1 MQQRNEYPHHFG
13 VTMLN
18 LGLISILQDRPS
30 DALRELEEAE
40 DSLEAGSAL
49 IESASLFVLR
59 AAVLAQVGRGDE
71 ADLLVQAALRR
82 PDLRAEVDLVLEAA
96 EYEDSYGDPNKVS
109 ALLDEADSM
118 ANLSSKHRWLRSL
131 IGARYNLRRH
141 RYEEAATLLA
151 EISATHSTSPGLGV
165 SRLVD
170 IAHLAAAAEDPHAR
184 RLAEAARIAA
194 QRQRAHRSRRVAD
207 LLVAY
212 DTADDSL
219 STAVASIGTNLPW
232 HLTYLADL
240 LARRIGDLSP
250 QAIDAI
256 HGAMRLHPG
265 RWRLALRLQL
275 DVSTGTSRLSTGRLL
290 ETIGDQSDVRRLRA
304 AGRTLRRVPGG
315 SELGKGLARRLA
327 PTVSIEDL
335 GRIRVKIDSRLVPGT
350 SIRRRVLALIALL
363 LTRPDF
369 ACTRDQVL
377 DALWPE
383 LEPNLATN
391 SLNQTTYFMRRVFE
405 EDFNDDLSPGYV
417 HHESE
422 VIWLDPELI
431 TSSSSTC
438 AQMIR
443 RIGSSPTPDQVE
455 ALSAAYQGRFALDFE
470 YEDWAASFRDWL
482 HASYLQVVE
491 HALASDLGGGQF
503 DRGIRIAR
511 RALEVDAAA
520 ESIEV
525 SLLRLYR
532 ASGAHAAA
540 AEQYAH
546 YATRL
551 REELEVEPPPL
562 ESL

>member
-1 MQQRNEYPHHFG
+1 LSLAEIYLEQRK
-13 VTMLN
+13 
-18 LGLISILQDRPS
+18 SD

-118 ANLSSKHRWLRSL
+118 ANLSLKHRWLRSL
-131 IGARYNLRRH
+131 IGARYSLRRH
-141 RYEEAATLLA
+141 RYEEAAALLS
-151 EISATHSTSPGLGV
+151 EISAMSSTSPGLGV
-165 SRLVD
+165 ARLVD
-170 IAHLAAAAEDPHAR
+170 IAHLAAAADKPHSR
-184 RLAEAARIAA
+184 RLAEVAGIAA

-207 LLVAY
+207 LLMAY
-212 DTADDSL
+212 GKSDDSL
-219 STAVASIGTNLPW
+219 SIAVASVGANLPW

-240 LARRIGDLSP
+240 LARRTGDLSP
-250 QAIDAI
+250 PAMDAI
-256 HGAMRLHPG
+256 YSAMRLHPK
-265 RWRLALRLQL
+265 RWRQALRLQL
-275 DVSTGTSRLSTGRLL
+275 DASTGTSRLSTGRLL
-290 ETIGDQSDVRRLRA
+290 EMIGDPSDVRRLRA

-327 PTVSIEDL
+327 PIVSIEDL
-335 GRIRVKIDSRLVPGT
+335 GRIRVKIDNRVVPGT

-377 DALWPE
+377 DALWPD
-383 LEPNLATN
+383 LEPTLATN

-405 EDFNDDLSPGYV
+405 EDFSDDLSPGYV

-422 VIWLDPELI
+422 VIWLDTELI
-431 TSSSSTC
+431 TSSSSIC

-443 RIGSSPTPDQVE
+443 RIGSSPSPDQVE
-455 ALSAAYQGRFALDFE
+455 ALSAVYQGRFALDFE

-482 HASYLQVVE
+482 HAAYLQVIE
-491 HALASDLGGGQF
+491 HAVTTDLSGGQF

-511 RALEVDAAA
+511 RALEIDAAA

-551 REELEVEPPPL
+551 REELDVEPPPL